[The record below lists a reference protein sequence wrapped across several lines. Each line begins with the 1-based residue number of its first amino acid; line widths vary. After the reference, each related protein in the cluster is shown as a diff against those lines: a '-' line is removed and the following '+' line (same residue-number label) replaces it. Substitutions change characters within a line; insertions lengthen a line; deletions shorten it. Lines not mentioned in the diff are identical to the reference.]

1 MKKEV
6 KAKGPKRNN
15 AVGIK
20 GRSGRKTKV
29 QEIQRAIKDIKEKV
43 TQEALMELANQK
55 VYAALRAC
63 KTIRDIQA
71 LGLPISLKGITEKK
85 ELSGKVE
92 IKQITGM
99 KIAKE

>member
-1 MKKEV
+1 MEKEV
-6 KAKGPKRNN
+6 KAKGPKRNK
-15 AVGIK
+15 AVGVK

-55 VYAALRAC
+55 VFAALKQC
-63 KTIRDIQA
+63 NTMKDIQA

-85 ELSGKVE
+85 ELSGKIE
-92 IKQITGM
+92 LKQITGM

>member
-1 MKKEV
+1 MKS
-6 KAKGPKRNN
+6 KGTFKGTQG
-15 AVGIK
+15 VGKK
-20 GRSGRKTKV
+20 GKSGRKTKAE
-29 QEIQRAIKDIKEKV
+29 EIQKVIKEIKEKV

-55 VYAALRAC
+55 VYAALKLC
-63 KTIRDIQA
+63 KNIRDIQA

-99 KIAKE
+99 KIAKD